1 MVYSGLWYDPLR
13 EDLDRFIDATQK
25 RVTGKVKVKLQN
37 GSLKVVGRKS
47 INSLYSQTLATYLSD
62 SDFNQNLAK
71 GFIELWGM
79 ETVVANRLSKN
90 ISRNKKREK

>member
-1 MVYSGLWYDPLR
+1 MVYSGLWFDPLR

>member
-1 MVYSGLWYDPLR
+1 
-13 EDLDRFIDATQK
+13 LDKFIEATQK
-25 RVTGKVKVKLQN
+25 RVTGKVKLKLQN

-79 ETVVANRLSKN
+79 ETVIANRLSKN
-90 ISRNKKREK
+90 TLKNRKGEK

>member
-1 MVYSGLWYDPLR
+1 MVYSGLWFDPLR
-13 EDLDRFIDATQK
+13 QDLDRFIDATQK

-79 ETVVANRLSKN
+79 ETVVANRLSRN

>member
-1 MVYSGLWYDPLR
+1 MVYSGLWFDPLR

-79 ETVVANRLSKN
+79 ETVVANRLSRN